1 MFYDVDDT
9 QLQSIN
15 NLFDKYLFKCLDNNL
30 YRIYSL
36 PLYSKQ
42 NNIIVSY
49 LLSSR
54 DDNIKIPCNCFAFEQ
69 NNNINVKKKTIVR
82 VTIHR
87 VETFKVISQRSE
99 PIKT

>member
-15 NLFDKYLFKCLDNNL
+15 NLFDKYLFKCLGNNL

-54 DDNIKIPCNCFAFEQ
+54 DDNIKIPCNCFVFEQ